1 MYQADRGTYKKETFA
16 ELFYHS
22 CLGKRII
29 MAVIVAF
36 GLLFAN
42 LSVPTEDDMIYNTAD
57 GISQCINENK
67 LSKNDR
73 IDDVVRNFT
82 AIFTDS
88 DSASIINNLKDFD
101 KYNRLEVYRHTFYS
115 TARVHNNFR
124 PEGTRVAIG
133 IFGIVIPT
141 VSYNDIVMTVG
152 PVRKEYNQK
161 IIETNYD
168 DEYFGTN
175 PDLGNTYNTY
185 QGDGSA
191 E

>member
-1 MYQADRGTYKKETFA
+1 
-16 ELFYHS
+16 
-22 CLGKRII
+22 

-133 IFGIVIPT
+133 IF
-141 VSYNDIVMTVG
+141 
-152 PVRKEYNQK
+152 E
-161 IIETNYD
+161 
-168 DEYFGTN
+168 
-175 PDLGNTYNTY
+175 
-185 QGDGSA
+185 
-191 E
+191 

>member
-22 CLGKRII
+22 CLGKLII

-42 LSVPTEDDMIYNTAD
+42 LSVPTGDDMIYNTAD

-101 KYNRLEVYRHTFYS
+101 KYNRLEV
-115 TARVHNNFR
+115 
-124 PEGTRVAIG
+124 
-133 IFGIVIPT
+133 
-141 VSYNDIVMTVG
+141 
-152 PVRKEYNQK
+152 
-161 IIETNYD
+161 
-168 DEYFGTN
+168 
-175 PDLGNTYNTY
+175 
-185 QGDGSA
+185 
-191 E
+191 